1 MTAPVTSAAPDGPE
15 LHIGR
20 SVVREVVRLATL
32 EIPGVLRIGRGGP
45 FWRDWLGGP
54 PISSRFR
61 DDGVHL
67 KIWVVARPGGDLAGL
82 AADVRSTVG
91 ATVERLL
98 GLRLGS
104 VTVLVDGV
112 GS

>member
-1 MTAPVTSAAPDGPE
+1 
-15 LHIGR
+15 
-20 SVVREVVRLATL
+20 
-32 EIPGVLRIGRGGP
+32 
-45 FWRDWLGGP
+45 
-54 PISSRFR
+54 
-61 DDGVHL
+61 
-67 KIWVVARPGGDLAGL
+67 VVARPGGDLAGL
-82 AADVRSTVG
+82 AADVRTTVG